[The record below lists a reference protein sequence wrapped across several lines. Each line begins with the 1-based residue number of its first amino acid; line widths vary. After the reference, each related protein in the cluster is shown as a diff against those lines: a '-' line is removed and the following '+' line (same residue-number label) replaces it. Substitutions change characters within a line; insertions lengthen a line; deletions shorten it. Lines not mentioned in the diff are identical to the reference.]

1 MSVRFS
7 NNNLTYEIP
16 SRYDE
21 ESISD
26 LVRLSIY

>member
-7 NNNLTYEIP
+7 NNNLTYEIQV
-16 SRYDE
+16 DMMKNH
-21 ESISD
+21 SD